1 MVRQRR
7 QVKDAR
13 KRILRNAEDIVT
25 QRMEERSTEELTRV
39 GVVWSGILDLEDAI
53 PPSEVAALL
62 SAYDLVRATTLV
74 DSEEYWTSAA
84 AYAALGAYSEPSS
97 ETVVAFYDVALEDKE
112 KNPIGFGPNSSGKKV
127 IDPGLDT
134 I

>member
-1 MVRQRR
+1 
-7 QVKDAR
+7 
-13 KRILRNAEDIVT
+13 
-25 QRMEERSTEELTRV
+25 MEERSTEELTRV
-39 GVVWSGILDLEDAI
+39 GVVWSGILDLDDAI

-84 AYAALGAYSEPSS
+84 AYAALGAYSEPSQN
-97 ETVVAFYDVALEDKE
+97 VIYDAEVEEKD
-112 KNPIGFGPNSSGKKV
+112 KNPIGFGARSSGKV

>member
-39 GVVWSGILDLEDAI
+39 GVVWSGILDLDDAI

-62 SAYDLVRATTLV
+62 SAYDLVRATTLI

-84 AYAALGAYSEPSS
+84 AYAALGAYSEP
-97 ETVVAFYDVALEDKE
+97 DVQIVYSAEEKEKE
-112 KNPIGFGPNSSGKKV
+112 KNPIGFGPKQDDDKKV
-127 IDPGLDT
+127 IDPGFDT
-134 I
+134 V

>member
-13 KRILRNAEDIVT
+13 KRILRNAESIVT

-39 GVVWSGILDLEDAI
+39 GVVWSGILDLDDVI

-84 AYAALGAYSEPSS
+84 AYAALGAYSEPDSQ
-97 ETVVAFYDVALEDKE
+97 AIYDVESEEEEKK
-112 KNPIGFGPNSSGKKV
+112 KNPIGFGSNGDKKV

-134 I
+134 V

>member
-7 QVKDAR
+7 QVKDPR
-13 KRILRNAEDIVT
+13 KRVLRNAEDIVT
-25 QRMEERSTEELTRV
+25 QRMEERSTEELSRV
-39 GVVWSGILDLEDAI
+39 GVVWSGILDLDDAI

-74 DSEEYWTSAA
+74 DSEEFWTSAA
-84 AYAALGAYSEPSS
+84 AYAALGAYSEPSQNS
-97 ETVVAFYDVALEDKE
+97 IYDAETEEEKE
-112 KNPIGFGPNSSGKKV
+112 KNPIGFGQNPK
-127 IDPGLDT
+127 IADPGLDR

>member
-7 QVKDAR
+7 QVKDPR

-25 QRMEERSTEELTRV
+25 QRMEERSNEELTRV
-39 GVVWSGILDLEDAI
+39 GIVWSGILDLEDAI

-84 AYAALGAYSEPSS
+84 AYAALGAYSEPKTA
-97 ETVVAFYDVALEDKE
+97 TVYDIELEEAKS
-112 KNPIGFGPNSSGKKV
+112 NPIGFSSRPNEKV
-127 IDPGLDT
+127 IDPGLDK

>member
-1 MVRQRR
+1 MVRQPR

-84 AYAALGAYSEPSS
+84 AYAALGAYSEPDAQ
-97 ETVVAFYDVALEDKE
+97 VVYDMDLEQKP
-112 KNPIGFGPNSSGKKV
+112 KNPIGFGLGQSEKV

>member
-39 GVVWSGILDLEDAI
+39 GIVWSGILDLEDAI

-62 SAYDLVRATTLV
+62 SAYDLVRATTLI

-84 AYAALGAYSEPSS
+84 AYAALGAYSEPPA
-97 ETVVAFYDVALEDKE
+97 VAEYEAVDEQKSR
-112 KNPIGFGPNSSGKKV
+112 NPIGFSQPISGESAV
-127 IDPGLDT
+127 
-134 I
+134 

>member
-7 QVKDAR
+7 QVKDPR
-13 KRILRNAEDIVT
+13 KRVLRNAEDIVT

-84 AYAALGAYSEPSS
+84 AYAALGAYSEPRD
-97 ETVVAFYDVALEDKE
+97 VVIYDQESEDKR
-112 KNPIGFGPNSSGKKV
+112 KNPIGFSPTQQEKI